1 MIAFIRGILKG
12 HEENQVLLDV
22 DGVGY
27 EVTVP
32 PGLVRSLPAVGQE
45 TEVYTHLYVREDC
58 LQLYG
63 FRTVQDRA
71 LFRLLLRAQGIGP
84 KVALA
89 ILDTFKGEDLF
100 GIVARGDAHGLQ
112 RVPGVGAKSAQRL
125 VLELKGKLDGLFDTQ
140 VVDQGVAVPRA
151 LDEASLA
158 LLSLGYSRQEVEAA
172 LKRAAPTPPAA
183 GEAVSGRHGAGAG
196 QDQPVET
203 SISELVKSALKELS
217 KGKEG

>member
-12 HEENQVLLDV
+12 HEDNQVLLDV

-32 PGLVRSLPAVGQE
+32 PGLVRSLPGVGQE
-45 TEVYTHLYVREDC
+45 VEIYTHLYVREDC

-63 FRTVQDRA
+63 FRSVQDRA

-84 KVALA
+84 RVALA

-125 VLELKGKLDGLFDTQ
+125 VLELKGKLDGLFDFQ
-140 VVDQGVAVPRA
+140 VADQGAAVPWA
-151 LDEASLA
+151 HDEASQA
-158 LLSLGYSRQEVEAA
+158 LLSLGYSRQEVETV
-172 LKRAAPTPPAA
+172 LKRMTR
-183 GEAVSGRHGAGAG
+183 G
-196 QDQPVET
+196 QPVEAAVP
-203 SISELVKSALKELS
+203 ELVRSALKELG
-217 KGKEG
+217 KGREG